1 MGVKHILIFVVLAV
15 IAGGVISLVYLN
27 LSGKPPALD
36 QFDSKSRNA
45 GTQGPDK
52 RVVHIYFADKEN
64 TFLKAEERVLSRS
77 DDPVD
82 FGRAIIETLIRGP
95 QEGLMRTIPAG
106 TTLKALYVTEDG
118 TAHVDMTQALREQH
132 PGGSESE
139 LMTIYSIANSLI
151 LNIAEIKAVKI
162 LIEGQEAM
170 TLAGHMDLRFPF
182 KANMLLI
189 R

>member
-1 MGVKHILIFVVLAV
+1 MGVKRILLFVVLAV
-15 IAGGVISLVYLN
+15 IAGGLISLVYLN
-27 LSGKPPALD
+27 LAEKPSTLGQYD
-36 QFDSKSRNA
+36 LKDRNA
-45 GTQGPDK
+45 GSQGSNK

-64 TFLKAEERVLSRS
+64 TFLKAEERVLSWH

-95 QEGLMRTIPAG
+95 QEGLMRTLPSNA
-106 TTLKALYVTEDG
+106 ALRALHVTEDG
-118 TAHVDMTQALREQH
+118 TAYVDMTKALREQH
-132 PGGSESE
+132 PGGSETE

-151 LNIAEIKAVKI
+151 LNIPEIKAVKI

-182 KANMLLI
+182 KANMLLV

>member
-1 MGVKHILIFVVLAV
+1 MGVKRILIFVVFAV

-27 LSGKPPALD
+27 LFGKPPVPD
-36 QFDSKSRNA
+36 QFDSKARKA
-45 GTQGPDK
+45 GTKGPDK

-64 TFLKAEERVLSRS
+64 TFLKAEERVLSAP
-77 DDPVD
+77 DDPAD
-82 FGRAIIETLIRGP
+82 FGRGIIEALIRGP
-95 QEGLMRTIPAG
+95 QEGLMRTIPEG
-106 TTLKALYVTEDG
+106 TTLKALYVTDDG
-118 TAHVDMTQALREQH
+118 TAYVDMSRALREQH

-151 LNIAEIKAVKI
+151 LSITEIKAVKI

>member
-1 MGVKHILIFVVLAV
+1 MGVKRILIFVVLAV

-27 LSGKPPALD
+27 LSGKPPAPD
-36 QFDSKSRNA
+36 QFDSKSRDA
-45 GTQGPDK
+45 GTKNKDK
-52 RVVHIYFADKEN
+52 QVVHIYFADKEN
-64 TFLKAEERVLSRS
+64 TFLKAEERVFSRP

-82 FGRAIIETLIRGP
+82 FGRAIIEALIRGP
-95 QEGLMRTIPAG
+95 QEGLMRTVPAG
-106 TTLKALYVTEDG
+106 TALKALYVTEDG
-118 TAHVDMTQALREQH
+118 TAYVDMTQALRDQH

-139 LMTIYSIANSLI
+139 LMTIYSIANSLV
-151 LNIAEIKAVKI
+151 LNIPEIKAVKI

>member
-1 MGVKHILIFVVLAV
+1 MGVKRILIFVVLAV
-15 IAGGVISLVYLN
+15 VIGGVISLVYLD

-36 QFDSKSRNA
+36 QFDSKVRTT
-45 GTQGPDK
+45 GTQASDK

-64 TFLKAEERVLSRS
+64 TFLKAEERVLSRP

-95 QEGLMRTIPAG
+95 QEGLMRTIPSGA
-106 TTLKALYVTEDG
+106 TLKALHVTEDG
-118 TAHVDMTQALREQH
+118 TAYVDMTKALREQH

-151 LNIAEIKAVKI
+151 LNIPEIKAVKI

-170 TLAGHMDLRFPF
+170 TLAGHMDLRYPF